1 MFEKFLTKHNL
12 PRYREDQILKAY
24 YQDAISSWDDLST
37 WSKDLREDLK
47 KEVEFSTLQKIKE
60 QISQNGQTI
69 KILAYTK
76 DNNPLEAVLMKTSKR
91 NSICVSCM
99 SGCPVG
105 CKFCATGKMG
115 FKKNLSSQEIVDQ
128 VMYFKRILKKE
139 DKEITNIV
147 FMGMGEPMLNLDNVV
162 SAIRVLTDE
171 KKLALSHRR
180 ITISTAGYLSELKRF
195 LNMNLGVKVAV
206 SLHAPNQKLREK
218 VMPIVSKHNKLDD
231 LISLLIDY
239 QKRTNKRITYEYLLL
254 NGVNDKP
261 EHAKELAKLLKNQI
275 ALVNLINF
283 NESDGIP
290 YAPSNNKV
298 IDTFKNILEVRDI
311 NTTLRHSFGGDID
324 AACGQLAKKSG

>member
-218 VMPIVSKHNKLDD
+218 IMPIVSKHNKLDD

>member
-105 CKFCATGKMG
+105 CKFCATGQMG
-115 FKKNLSSQEIVDQ
+115 FKKNLNSQEIIDQ

-180 ITISTAGYLSELKRF
+180 ITVSTAGYLSELKRF

-218 VMPIVSKHNKLDD
+218 IMPIVSKHNKLDD

-290 YAPSNNKV
+290 YTPSNNKV